1 MKKTIK
7 ILSTLLILL
16 ILVLVIMMFM
26 PANKFKESK
35 KIKILTSFYP
45 IYVMTLNITDGVE
58 NVETSNMADQFYGCI
73 HDYTLTTEDLK
84 KVEKSDIFIQS
95 GEGLEPFAD
104 RIVNNYKNLKVISC
118 SDKVSEFIENDEGEI
133 NAHTWLGIENYKK
146 EVEEIAEK
154 LSTIDLQ
161 NANKYQANKEKY
173 LEALTSLQNQY
184 KTLNLQNQKAIC
196 MNESLEYLLKENS
209 IEETLVETD
218 HEQSALSADTIK
230 DLIEKIKSENI
241 KNIFV
246 DINDNTKSAE
256 TLANETGAKIYTLN
270 SAMSGLN
277 DKDDFIR
284 VMEQNYLVL
293 KQLGE

>member
-1 MKKTIK
+1 M
-7 ILSTLLILL
+7 
-16 ILVLVIMMFM
+16 
-26 PANKFKESK
+26 
-35 KIKILTSFYP
+35 
-45 IYVMTLNITDGVE
+45 
-58 NVETSNMADQFYGCI
+58 
-73 HDYTLTTEDLK
+73 
-84 KVEKSDIFIQS
+84 
-95 GEGLEPFAD
+95 
-104 RIVNNYKNLKVISC
+104 
-118 SDKVSEFIENDEGEI
+118 
-133 NAHTWLGIENYKK
+133 
-146 EVEEIAEK
+146 
-154 LSTIDLQ
+154 
-161 NANKYQANKEKY
+161 
-173 LEALTSLQNQY
+173 QNQY